1 MSQEKV
7 KDSQAEKT
15 PSDLFRWQSELFKN
29 WQEAWQKGLESWQ
42 KLWEQGEAKFPGF
55 DLFTSWMDFLKKQF
69 DQLLGGETEGLGA
82 EVFSRILNAGAIYT
96 QIMEFWKNALA
107 SVITFP
113 EGKLDP
119 EKLKE
124 LSEKWMEQYQSVME
138 SLWGKEDETRSEIIQ
153 SAVKMLRAQSDF
165 IWGFLT
171 PLMKDFQE
179 LGERFPQAISGE
191 SKRALEFYALLRKS
205 YEDSLGKILR
215 MPTMGY
221 FRELQERINRS
232 LDSYVEF
239 LTVLN
244 HYYSLFYQ
252 TGLRAMERV
261 LNRLEEFKDED
272 WSTPQ
277 GVRKFYRLW
286 WTINEDTY
294 YELFLSEEFIN
305 LLREVLSRGLLFRK
319 WLEEL
324 YDKMIEPT
332 PLPSKKDMDEIYQAI
347 YELKKEVR
355 WQRKALEQLTGK
367 NQIPEPENE

>member
-7 KDSQAEKT
+7 KDSQAEKA
-15 PSDLFRWQSELFKN
+15 PPDLYSWQSELFKS

-69 DQLLGGETEGLGA
+69 DQLLGGETEGLGV
-82 EVFSRILNAGAIYT
+82 EVFSRVLNAGAIYT
-96 QIMEFWKNALA
+96 QVMEFWKNALA
-107 SVITFP
+107 PIIASQ
-113 EGKLDP
+113 GKLDP
-119 EKLKE
+119 NKLKE
-124 LSEKWMEQYQSVME
+124 LSERWIEQYQSVME
-138 SLWGKEDETRSEIIQ
+138 SLWGKEDETRTEIIQ
-153 SAVKMLRAQSDF
+153 SAVKMFRTESDF
-165 IWGFLT
+165 IWGFLA

-179 LGERFPQAISGE
+179 MGEKFPQAISGE
-191 SKRALEFYALLRKS
+191 SKSALEFYGLLRQS

-215 MPTMGY
+215 MPAMGY
-221 FRELQERINRS
+221 FRDLQERINQS

-244 HYYSLFYQ
+244 EYYSLFYQ

-261 LNRLEEFKDED
+261 LARLDEFKDED
-272 WSTPQ
+272 WSSPE

-294 YELFLSEEFIN
+294 HELFLSEEFIN
-305 LLREVLSRGLLFRK
+305 LLREVLTRGLLFRK
-319 WLEEL
+319 WTEEL
-324 YDKMIEPT
+324 YDKIIEPT
-332 PLPSKKDMDEIYQAI
+332 PLPSKKDMDEIYKAI

-355 WQRKALEQLTGK
+355 WQKKILQGLTGK
-367 NQIPEPENE
+367 DQIPEQDKE